1 MASITTFPPVSGVDT
16 GNNVD
21 QEDLAT
27 ALNTKQDTL
36 VSGQSIKTINGQS
49 VLGSGNIAIEM
60 GDTGASSLGELTDL
74 DITGATTSGSG
85 YVLQW
90 DAAGETYRLVE
101 AEEDNLTPVKEAELV
116 ERSNHTGTQ
125 SIDTIEGLEDQ
136 LNDRIKTDKKGSP
149 DGVATLDSDGKVPL
163 SQLPEILDS
172 GDLGSGLS
180 PEQEALINTIPNK
193 VDAIDGMGLSSN
205 NFTNADREKLSNI
218 QAEATKNRPDV
229 ELLNRANH
237 DGRQEI
243 STINNLQETLDELQ
257 TQNDEFVRSQ
267 DVKKI
272 VTMTQLDYEYLSYV
286 DPEVL
291 YIIVPQT

>member
-1 MASITTFPPVSGVDT
+1 MASITTFPPVSGVNTAIAARRVKGLEDAGFIT
-16 GNNVD
+16 ADDLPEISEAEWSGISGNIAD

-27 ALNTKQDTL
+27 ALNAKQDTL
-36 VSGQSIKTINGQS
+36 VSGQNIKTINGQS
-49 VLGSGNIAIEM
+49 VLG
-60 GDTGASSLGELTDL
+60 
-74 DITGATTSGSG
+74 
-85 YVLQW
+85 
-90 DAAGETYRLVE
+90 
-101 AEEDNLTPVKEAELV
+101 
-116 ERSNHTGTQ
+116 
-125 SIDTIEGLEDQ
+125 
-136 LNDRIKTDKKGSP
+136 
-149 DGVATLDSDGKVPL
+149 
-163 SQLPEILDS
+163 S

-237 DGRQEI
+237 DGRQDI